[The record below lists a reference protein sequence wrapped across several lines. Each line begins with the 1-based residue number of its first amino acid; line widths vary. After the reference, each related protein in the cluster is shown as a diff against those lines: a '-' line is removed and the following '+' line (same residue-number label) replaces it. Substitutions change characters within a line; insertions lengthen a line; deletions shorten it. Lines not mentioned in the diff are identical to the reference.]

1 MHMRAPPDTGGARLF
16 AALRLDAEIRR
27 IFAVNVRGYMQNS
40 DTITAIATA
49 PGVSAV
55 AIVRVSGP
63 QAVGVADAVFRGRA
77 PLSRAAG
84 FTVHYGHAV
93 DRSGEPVDEVLAT
106 IFRAPHSYTG
116 EDLVE
121 FGCHGGAVVTAAV
134 LDALLGAGAR
144 NAEPGE
150 FTRRAF
156 LNGRMDLSQAE
167 AVADLIGA
175 RSGRAR
181 RASLEQLSG
190 RLGSRVGELRK
201 ELLDL
206 CALLELDLDFAEEG
220 LEVIKPSDVE
230 MRLGAAASC
239 VRHLASTYE
248 EGRLY
253 RDGVAVVFAG
263 RPNAGKSSL
272 FNALLKEERAIVTA
286 VPGTT
291 RDFLEESVSLD
302 GILFRLIDTAGIHV
316 SENAIEQEGILRARN
331 ALRTADIIVLVIDAT
346 EEISPGIPTKELGP
360 LTEGQKLLIT
370 LNKTDLLKNGPL
382 KSGPLKTDRWDHALS
397 ADLGNGVEGSGE
409 VLLPVSAL
417 TGDGIQELHKTL
429 VKLAS
434 SGFRSDEHDV
444 IITNRRH
451 KEALER
457 AAADLDRARTTLSQ
471 GATNEFVAL
480 DLREAVNSLSE
491 ITGQLT
497 SEEILNA
504 IFSRFCIGK

>member
-1 MHMRAPPDTGGARLF
+1 MHNG
-16 AALRLDAEIRR
+16 
-27 IFAVNVRGYMQNS
+27 

-63 QAVGVADAVFRGRA
+63 EAVGVADAVFRGRA

-84 FTVHYGHAV
+84 FTVHYGSAV
-93 DRSGEPVDEVLAT
+93 DRSGETVDEVLAT
-106 IFRAPHSYTG
+106 IFRGPHSYTG

-134 LDALLGAGAR
+134 LDALLAAGAR

-156 LNGRMDLSQAE
+156 LNGRIDLSQAE

-220 LEVIKPSDVE
+220 LEVIEPASVDK
-230 MRLGAAASC
+230 RLAAAAGH

-272 FNALLKEERAIVTA
+272 FNALLKEERAIVTP

-291 RDFLEESVSLD
+291 RDYLEESVALD
-302 GILFRLIDTAGIHV
+302 GILFRLIDTAGIRA
-316 SENAIEQEGILRARN
+316 SNDAIEQEGILRAHN
-331 ALRTADIIVLVIDAT
+331 ALRAADIIVLVADVTVETPPAT
-346 EEISPGIPTKELGP
+346 LVKELGP
-360 LTEGQKLLIT
+360 LSEGQKLIT
-370 LNKTDLLKNGPL
+370 ALNKTDLL
-382 KSGPLKTDRWDHALS
+382 DHPVPVTTVKGEEDSCGTLLS
-397 ADLGNGVEGSGE
+397 
-409 VLLPVSAL
+409 VSAL
-417 TGDGIQELHKTL
+417 TGEGIQVLHKTL
-429 VKLAS
+429 VRLAS

-444 IITNRRH
+444 LITNRRH

-457 AAADLDRARTTLSQ
+457 AAADLDRRATLTQ

-491 ITGQLT
+491 ITGQMT